1 MASLRMIKHVPISG
15 TIECLT
21 GLRIGGT
28 KDDIEIGGMDNP
40 IIRHLRTRLP
50 YIPGSSLKGKM
61 RSSLEYAYGK
71 VGVGGQPC
79 GCALPTCPVCRL
91 FGPHKNTRHTLGPT
105 RILVR
110 DAMMN
115 VSADE
120 DPERW
125 IEVKSENWID
135 RSTGV
140 AGNGGLR
147 QNERVVSG
155 AKFEFDISLRV
166 FEEDD
171 EAALLKL
178 VREALTLIE
187 QDYLGA
193 SGSRGY
199 GKVKFQFVTPSDWQ
213 DKP

>member
-1 MASLRMIKHVPISG
+1 MASLKMIKHVPIQG
-15 TIECLT
+15 TILCLT

-40 IIRHLRTRLP
+40 IIRHPQTRLP

-61 RSSLEYAYGK
+61 RSSLEYAYDR
-71 VGVGGQPC
+71 VGQRGQPC
-79 GCALPTCPVCRL
+79 GCGQSNCLVCRI
-91 FGPHKNTRHTLGPT
+91 FGPHKNVRHDLGPT

-110 DAMMN
+110 DAMMD
-115 VSADE
+115 VESGE

-125 IEVKSENWID
+125 IEIKSENWID
-135 RSTGV
+135 RTTGI

-155 AKFEFDISLRV
+155 AKFKFDISLRI
-166 FEEDD
+166 FADDD
-171 EAALLKL
+171 ETKL
-178 VREALTLIE
+178 VNTVREALTLIE

-199 GKVKFQFVTPSDWQ
+199 GRVKFLFDTPTAWRE
-213 DKP
+213 

>member
-1 MASLRMIKHVPISG
+1 MSALKMLKHVPITG
-15 TIECLT
+15 TIECVT

-40 IIRHLRTRLP
+40 IIRHPQTRLP

-61 RSSLEYAYGK
+61 RSSLEYAYDK
-71 VGVGGQPC
+71 VGQRGQPC
-79 GCALPTCPVCRL
+79 GCGLPDCLVCRI
-91 FGPHKNTRHTLGPT
+91 FGPHKNVRHELGPT

-115 VSADE
+115 AAE

-125 IEVKSENWID
+125 VEVKSENWID
-135 RSTGV
+135 RTTGI

-147 QNERVVSG
+147 QNERVVAG
-155 AKFEFDISLRV
+155 AKFDFDISLRI
-166 FEEDD
+166 FEGDD
-171 EAALLKL
+171 EARLLAA
-178 VREALTLIE
+178 VREALQLIE

-199 GKVKFQFVTPSDWQ
+199 GKVKFHFSTPTAWAE
-213 DKP
+213 